1 MNKAMQLKARARNK
15 AREYHIPPQAVLQS
29 YFLERFLERISISS
43 YKDAFVLK
51 GGMLIASMVG
61 IGSRTTM
68 DMDTTLRNFPFSEDM
83 LVDILSKI
91 CSVQLDDEITFTLEY
106 IKPIREDD
114 VYGGFRAS
122 FIAQFE
128 TIATPLKVDI
138 TTGDKITPNA
148 ILHKFRSVFDEKSI
162 DVWAYNLETILA
174 EKVETILRRG
184 IFNTRPRDFY
194 DVYILLKTF
203 PDAFSSKIFSDA
215 FQATSEHRNSL
226 NTLRDVDNILA
237 NIQNDK
243 EMKQRWEQYCND
255 NDFAKE
261 ISFEAVLQVILKI
274 SADLQLD

>member
-1 MNKAMQLKARARNK
+1 MSKAMQLKARARNK
-15 AREYHIPPQAVLQS
+15 AREYHIPAQAVLQS

-51 GGMLIASMVG
+51 GGLLIASMVG
-61 IGSRTTM
+61 IDSRTTM
-68 DMDTTLRNFPFSEDM
+68 DMDTTLRKIPFSEDV

-91 CSVQLDDEITFTLEY
+91 CSIQLDDDTAFTFEY

-114 VYGGFRAS
+114 EYGGFRAS

-128 TIATPLKVDI
+128 TITTPLKVDI
-138 TTGDKITPNA
+138 TTGDRITPNA
-148 ILHKFRSVFDEKSI
+148 IRHKFRSVFDEKAI

-203 PDAFSSKIFSDA
+203 PDTFSSKIFSDA

-226 NTLRDVDNILA
+226 HTSRDIENILD

-243 EMKQRWEQYCND
+243 KMKQRWEQYCKD
-255 NDFAKE
+255 NNFAKE
-261 ISFEAVLQVILKI
+261 ISFEAVLQVIFKVSSVL
-274 SADLQLD
+274 